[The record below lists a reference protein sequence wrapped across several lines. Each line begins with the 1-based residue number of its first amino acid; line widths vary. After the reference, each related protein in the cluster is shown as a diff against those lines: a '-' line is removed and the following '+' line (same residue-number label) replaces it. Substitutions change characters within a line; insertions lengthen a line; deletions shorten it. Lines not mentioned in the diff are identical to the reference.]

1 MRTVVGENAP
11 VLLRRRD
18 WNKSTSGVCDCGSFG
33 FHSHR
38 ANASV
43 QERGAASHIEI
54 GVSNELLSQVREA
67 GFRHVSLEL
76 IDHDRCGTEQF
87 VIDRAG

>member
-1 MRTVVGENAP
+1 MRTVAGEKYLVSLGCRA
-11 VLLRRRD
+11 R
-18 WNKSTSGVCDCGSFG
+18 NKSTGGVCGCGSFG
-33 FHSHR
+33 FHRHR

-43 QERGAASHIEI
+43 RERGAASHIEV

-67 GFRHVSLEL
+67 GFRH
-76 IDHDRCGTEQF
+76 EQF

>member
-1 MRTVVGENAP
+1 MRTLVGGKDP

-18 WNKSTSGVCDCGSFG
+18 WNKSTSGVCGCGSFG
-33 FHSHR
+33 FHRHR

-43 QERGAASHIEI
+43 RERGAAGHIEI
-54 GVSNELLSQVREA
+54 GVSNELLSQVSEA
-67 GFRHVSLEL
+67 GFRHMSLEL
-76 IDHDRCGTEQF
+76 IDHDRCGAEQF